1 MTPPVIAAPRQRRYA
16 PCALVSATP
25 SVPIN
30 LPDFLERKAGRQ

>member
-1 MTPPVIAAPRQRRYA
+1 MTPPAIAAPLHRRYA
-16 PCALVSATP
+16 PCALVSVIP